1 MRARLG
7 FLACAC
13 CAAAIQLDTTTYSLV
28 FKVERGEFE
37 KAQAD
42 VEAALAAAQA
52 AGAVDGLT
60 LLLRS
65 AQAKVK
71 KSLEELDARRAAE
84 AKKAEETKEKHGE
97 RGPSADDSE
106 LAVRDDSSATAALSL
121 PWVPS
126 TRGEVKGEDCPN
138 LSCKLSVRWAH
149 QSRLGEGC
157 ERVFLDVGANVGLHG
172 RFLFEP
178 EKFPSNKYHKVFERV
193 FGADWKDTGADAKMR

>member
-1 MRARLG
+1 MNATFVGDEHPNPFRALSVARKDG
-7 FLACAC
+7 SS
-13 CAAAIQLDTTTYSLV
+13 IVSSPPVSRD
-28 FKVERGEFE
+28 
-37 KAQAD
+37 D

-97 RGPSADDSE
+97 RAPSADDSE

-138 LSCKLSVRWAH
+138 LSCKLSVR
-149 QSRLGEGC
+149 
-157 ERVFLDVGANVGLHG
+157 
-172 RFLFEP
+172 
-178 EKFPSNKYHKVFERV
+178 
-193 FGADWKDTGADAKMR
+193 